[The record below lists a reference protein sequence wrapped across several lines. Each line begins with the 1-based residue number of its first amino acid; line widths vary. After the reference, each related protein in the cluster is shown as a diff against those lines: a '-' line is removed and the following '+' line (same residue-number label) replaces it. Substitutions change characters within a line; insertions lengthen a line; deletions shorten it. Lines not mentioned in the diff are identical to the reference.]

1 MPMNVEFLILPNGQC
16 PVEDFLDKLD
26 EKTVAKL
33 YRYIEILEE
42 KGTLPFPHARKMQ
55 GLHGLWEM
63 RVLSR
68 EGAIRIFYVYRQKSQ
83 ILFVSGF
90 IKKSQK
96 TPDWE
101 IARAIGYL
109 HQVGVKL

>member
-1 MPMNVEFLILPNGQC
+1 MDE
-16 PVEDFLDKLD
+16 LDD
-26 EKTVAKL
+26 KTTAKL

-55 GLHGLWEM
+55 GYNGLWEL

-68 EGAIRIFYVYRQKSQ
+68 EGAIRIFYVYRQKGQ

-96 TPDWE
+96 TPDRE
-101 IARAIGYL
+101 IERAVGYL
-109 HQVGVKL
+109 NQVGVKL

>member
-1 MPMNVEFLILPNGQC
+1 MNVDFLTLPNGKC
-16 PVEDFLDKLD
+16 PVEDFMDDLD

-55 GLHGLWEM
+55 GYNGLWEL

-68 EGAIRIFYVYRQKSQ
+68 EGAVRIFYIYREKHQ

-90 IKKSQK
+90 IKKFQK
-96 TPDWE
+96 TPDRE
-101 IARAIGYL
+101 IERAIGYL
-109 HQVGVKL
+109 NQVGVKL